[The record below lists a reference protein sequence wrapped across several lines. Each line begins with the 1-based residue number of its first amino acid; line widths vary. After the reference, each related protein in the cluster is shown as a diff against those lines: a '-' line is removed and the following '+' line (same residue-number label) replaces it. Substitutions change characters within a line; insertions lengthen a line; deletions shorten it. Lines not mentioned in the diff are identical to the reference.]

1 MNNTANKTGSSLLPS
16 INILKNKNGSN
27 SRTNNTSNTSNTSKT
42 TNTSGTS
49 TTSIVGIVILI
60 IVIIIVLAS
69 AYWFYTNYSKRSFIK
84 VQKTEVLKD
93 VSDAASKVSIASG
106 LIPSSNYSNEYSI
119 SFWMNVNDFNY
130 NYGKEKIIMRRGPGN
145 PEILLDAKT
154 NDLIV
159 RVKLQGPAPG
169 SETPTTTAASSRSAF
184 TDIPNFIMPAESRPG
199 EIITGDEPFYTYG
212 KFKTSSIPFANCNEV
227 DANKIGS
234 NEIDYPTVKYLGD
247 SNNFFSLVS
256 GNKVSYGKEGFTDM
270 DDAIAATLKFTL
282 SICDVASTIQSA
294 DMSTNTVSSLNLF
307 FDTIIKTLEDSRKT
321 TQNVD
326 DISTTILSSFNN
338 MPDLTISKTLMDKVQ
353 TLADD
358 YKELDKYNNIAID
371 MNRLKNELNNKLKEA
386 NCPLS
391 LEGSTDVDS
400 AITFNQKI
408 LELIK
413 KSLLTYIYN
422 MGDEIKKTYPELDKS
437 PKCEKSACGIVSD
450 SSDPSIGTCVAK
462 MVPLQKWVN
471 VIVSVYNQ
479 VVDIYIDG
487 QLNSSC
493 VLAGFPD
500 ISSDSVEITPD
511 GGFAGNISRVVF
523 SNSAMTVSE
532 AQDIYMSGPVPMD
545 DIFSMIP
552 SWVWYGLVFL
562 VIIMIIYSVFL

>member
-1 MNNTANKTGSSLLPS
+1 MNNTATKPASTLLS
-16 INILKNKNGSN
+16 IIPNSRNTNRNN
-27 SRTNNTSNTSNTSKT
+27 SRTNTSTSNNSKY
-42 TNTSGTS
+42 S
-49 TTSIVGIVILI
+49 TTSMVGIVILV

-69 AYWFYTNYSKRSFIK
+69 AYWLYTNYTKRSFIK

-130 NYGKEKIIMRRGPGN
+130 NYGKEKIIMRRGTSGSGN
-145 PEILLDAKT
+145 PEILLDTKT

-159 RVKLQGPAPG
+159 RVKLQGAAPG
-169 SETPTTTAASSRSAF
+169 SATPTTTASESRASF
-184 TDIPNFIMPAESRPG
+184 TDIPNFIMPAESKSG
-199 EIITGDEPFYTYG
+199 EVITGEEPYYTYG

-234 NEIDYPTVKYLGD
+234 NEIDYPTVKYLGG
-247 SNNFFSLVS
+247 SNNFFTLVS

-282 SICDVASTIQSA
+282 SICDLASSIQSA
-294 DMSTNTVSSLNLF
+294 EMSSNTVSSLNLF
-307 FDTIIKTLEDSRKT
+307 FDTVIKTLEDSRKT
-321 TQNVD
+321 TQNLD

-338 MPDLTISKTLMDKVQ
+338 IPDMSISKTLMEKVQ
-353 TLADD
+353 TLSDD
-358 YKELDKYNNIAID
+358 YKELEKYDTVPVDINQ
-371 MNRLKNELNNKLKEA
+371 LKTALNSKLKEA

-391 LEGSTDVDS
+391 MEGSNDIDN
-400 AITFNQKI
+400 AITFNQKV
-408 LELIK
+408 LQLIK

-422 MGDEIKKTYPELDKS
+422 MGDDIKKTYPELDKT
-437 PKCEKSACGIVSD
+437 PKCEKSACGIVSG

-462 MVPLQKWVN
+462 MVPLQKWVS

-487 QLNSSC
+487 QLSSSC
-493 VLAGFPD
+493 VLQVFP
-500 ISSDSVEITPD
+500 
-511 GGFAGNISRVVF
+511 
-523 SNSAMTVSE
+523 
-532 AQDIYMSGPVPMD
+532 
-545 DIFSMIP
+545 IFLLI
-552 SWVWYGLVFL
+552 V
-562 VIIMIIYSVFL
+562 